1 MTGYGII
8 LVALDLTEDAKTVLR
23 QARRLCGSD
32 DFSELHLIHVAENP
46 VTGYGNA
53 TGKNHRVGELHMRQE
68 IFPRLKALADDLDA
82 DHLHIAFGDAAEEVH
97 RLADRLGADVIVTGS
112 HGERGIRR
120 LLGTTANSIAH
131 HAKRD
136 VLTVRISR

>member
-8 LVALDLTEDAKTVLR
+8 LVAMDLTEDGKTVLR
-23 QARRLCGSD
+23 QARRLCGPKDS
-32 DFSELHLIHVAENP
+32 SQLHLIHVAEHP
-46 VTGYGNA
+46 VTGYGNV
-53 TGKNHRVGELHMRQE
+53 TRKNHRVGELHLRQE

-82 DHLHIAFGDAAEEVH
+82 DRLHIAFGDAAEEVN
-97 RLADRLGADVIVTGS
+97 RLADSLGANVIVTGS

-131 HAKRD
+131 HASCD
-136 VLTVRISR
+136 VLTVRIAH